1 MKLSVANRPTSS
13 CARHSKPTCR
23 IDSPQGVWRWVNGLF
38 MLFALLLI
46 LPAQAFAANSI
57 ESIRVWPSPD
67 KTRVV
72 FDMSSAPQF
81 SYFTLYESKP
91 YRLVIDFENT
101 SRKATLTNLDEDS
114 LLINKVRTSTP
125 KNKQS
130 TRLVIELAEKSDAK
144 VFALPAND
152 TYGDRLVV
160 DLPGKSVTR
169 SGPAK
174 SVEELK
180 ERKVTV
186 AIDAGHGGDDPGSI
200 GPSGYYEK
208 HIVLKVARALAELIN
223 EDPAMQ
229 SYLVRTGDYYVDHGV
244 RTQKAR
250 DAKADLFISIHADA
264 FTSPQPHGAS
274 VWVLSKRRA
283 SNELGRWLEAKE
295 RHSEL
300 LGGAA
305 EIVQTNDTDGYLTQT
320 LFDMQMDNSM
330 ASGFS
335 AAQTILDELGRITK
349 LHKSKPQAASFA
361 VLTSPNIPSIL
372 VETGFISNPTEERNL
387 MSNQH
392 QQKLARSIY
401 QGVRNYF
408 ARNPID
414 GTAFARPQPTRH
426 VVKSGDS
433 LSVLAQRYNT
443 SVSAIRAQNNMS
455 GSMLKIGQVLEIP
468 AG

>member
-1 MKLSVANRPTSS
+1 MS
-13 CARHSKPTCR
+13 
-23 IDSPQGVWRWVNGLF
+23 
-38 MLFALLLI
+38 ALTW
-46 LPAQAFAANSI
+46 PAQAMANNNI
-57 ESIRVWPSPD
+57 ESVRVWPSPD

-72 FDMSSAPQF
+72 FDMSAAPDF
-81 SYFTLYESKP
+81 TYFTLYQDKP
-91 YRLVIDFENT
+91 YRLVIDFQNT
-101 SRKATLTNLDEDS
+101 ERKASLTKLGEES
-114 LLINKVRTSTP
+114 LLVHTIRTSTP
-125 KNKQS
+125 KDSGS
-130 TRLVIELAEKSDAK
+130 TRLVIELAEKSNAT

-152 TYGDRLVV
+152 TYGNRLVV
-160 DLPGKSVTR
+160 DLPGKSVQR

-174 SVEELK
+174 SVADLK
-180 ERKVTV
+180 ERKVTI

-200 GPSGYYEK
+200 GPSGNYEK
-208 HIVLKVARALAELIN
+208 HIVLKIARALAEQIN
-223 EDPAMQ
+223 QDPAMQ
-229 SYLVRTGDYYVDHGV
+229 AYLVRTGDYYVDHGI

-250 DAKADLFISIHADA
+250 DAKADLFLSLHADA
-264 FTSPQPHGAS
+264 FTSPQPSGAS

-330 ASGFS
+330 ASGYS
-335 AAQTILDELGRITK
+335 AADAILNELGAITK
-349 LHKSKPQAASFA
+349 LHKRKPQAASFA
-361 VLTSPNIPSIL
+361 VLTSPNVPSVLI
-372 VETGFISNPTEERNL
+372 ETGFISNPTEERNL

-408 ARNPID
+408 TRNPID
-414 GTAFARPQPTRH
+414 GTVFARPQPTRH
-426 VVKSGDS
+426 VVKSGES

-443 SVSAIRAQNNMS
+443 SVRAIQRHNNMS
-455 GSMLKIGQVLEIP
+455 GSVLRIGQVLEIP
-468 AG
+468 ST